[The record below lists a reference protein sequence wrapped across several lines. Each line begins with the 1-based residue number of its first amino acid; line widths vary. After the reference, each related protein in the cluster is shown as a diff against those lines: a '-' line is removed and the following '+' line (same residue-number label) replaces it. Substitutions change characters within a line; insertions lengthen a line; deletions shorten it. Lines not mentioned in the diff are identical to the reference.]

1 MKPWQTL
8 RARFALWTATLLLAA
23 LLLFSIFI
31 YIRTAQNLTDVVDG
45 ELKLA
50 ASQVTAEMDI
60 PDGEIVPLD
69 DFLKNMPNPSLL
81 EQGFSF
87 RALDLAGQIFQQYG
101 PYQALPQPQTQFT
114 TPNQPGIFTTLTDAA
129 TRHPLRIYTAPIVQD
144 NQQVV
149 GVIQV
154 TQNLN
159 GMNQT
164 LNQLLVTLLIGGPL
178 LVIIAG
184 AGGYFL
190 AARTLA
196 PIDKITRTAQQISA
210 QDLSARLNLPHTADE
225 TGRLAAT
232 FDLMLARLEDAF
244 QRERRFTA
252 DASHELRTPLA
263 AMQTIL
269 SSTLARRRTPAEY
282 EQVLADLGEETE
294 RLRTLVEGLL
304 HLTHSDA
311 ARPIMKDQVNLSLL
325 LADVTDSL
333 RLLAEDKGLV
343 LTAHL
348 PENLTVTGDSD
359 ALIRLFVNLLDN
371 AIKYTEQGKITVTA
385 RPQPSG
391 LVEVII
397 ADTGVGIAAEHLP
410 HIFERFYRVDPSRA
424 TTGTGLGLAIALSVA
439 QAHGGA
445 IGVESKVGQGTVFT
459 IQFNLKNQ
467 NSKLDNL

>member
-31 YIRTAQNLTDVVDG
+31 YFRTAQSLTDAVDG

-60 PDGEIVPLD
+60 PDSEIVPLD
-69 DFLKNMPNPSLL
+69 DFLKTIPNPSLL
-81 EQGFSF
+81 KQGFSF
-87 RALDLAGQIFQQYG
+87 RTFDSAGQIFQQYG
-101 PYQALPQPQTQFT
+101 PYQTLPQPQTGFT
-114 TPNQPGIFTTLTDAA
+114 TPNQPGIFTTFTDAA
-129 TRHPLRIYTAPIVQD
+129 TRHPLRMYTAPIVQD

-149 GVIQV
+149 GTIQV
-154 TQNLN
+154 TQNLSRV
-159 GMNQT
+159 NQA
-164 LNQLLVTLLIGGPL
+164 LNQLIVTLLLGGPL

-190 AARTLA
+190 ARQALA

-210 QDLSARLNLPHTADE
+210 QDLSARLNLPQTADE
-225 TGRLAAT
+225 AGRLAAT
-232 FDLMLARLEDAF
+232 FDSMLVRLEDAF

-269 SSTLARRRTPAEY
+269 SSTLARQRTPLEY
-282 EQVLADLGEETE
+282 EQVLADLSEETE

-304 HLTHSDA
+304 HLTHTEA
-311 ARPIMKDQVNLSLL
+311 GRPLMKDRVNLSLL

-333 RLLAEDKGLV
+333 RLLAEDKGLE
-343 LTAHL
+343 LYAHIS
-348 PENLTVTGDSD
+348 ENLIVSGDSD

-371 AIKYTEQGKITVTA
+371 AIKYTAQGEITVAA
-385 RPQPSG
+385 RLQTSG
-391 LVEVII
+391 QIEVRIT
-397 ADTGVGIAAEHLP
+397 DTGVGITAEHLP
-410 HIFERFYRVDPSRA
+410 YIFDRFYRVDPSRA
-424 TTGTGLGLAIALSVA
+424 TSGAGLGLAIALSIA
-439 QAHGGA
+439 QAHGGTIEVA
-445 IGVESKVGQGTVFT
+445 SKAGQGTIFT
-459 IQFNLKNQ
+459 VRLQT
-467 NSKLDNL
+467 